1 MPFFQSQG
9 LIIITTL
16 MFIYSALISV
26 APNYTWVLILR
37 LIAGVCVVGVQSS
50 FILYLGEITP
60 SSFRALF
67 VLGQVVSMVA
77 LKGHHKYIL
86 TPILAPIFTSCPES
100 QTQRE
105 YVWFFFQQWSVAHS
119 PPCTLFNVRSEIGA
133 SIGARLC
140 ARQRATKLLFKKK
153 ITPEWVHDGPSR
165 EYWQRNWR
173 QYICDVPF
181 KATIGKTSR
190 PLTLTSIN
198 GEYIFAILISETNL
212 FSYLWG
218 CFDKRKL
225 EKKPAKYI
233 S

>member
-105 YVWFFFQQWSVAHS
+105 YVWVFFPAMVCCAQPTVHTFQRQIRDRRVYR
-119 PPCTLFNVRSEIGA
+119 CQVV
-133 SIGARLC
+133 C
-140 ARQRATKLLFKKK
+140 ATTGNQVT
-153 ITPEWVHDGPSR
+153 V
-165 EYWQRNWR
+165 
-173 QYICDVPF
+173 
-181 KATIGKTSR
+181 
-190 PLTLTSIN
+190 
-198 GEYIFAILISETNL
+198 
-212 FSYLWG
+212 
-218 CFDKRKL
+218 
-225 EKKPAKYI
+225 
-233 S
+233 

>member
-105 YVWFFFQQWSVAHS
+105 YLCFFFFQQWSVAHG

-133 SIGARLC
+133 SRCQVVC
-140 ARQRATKLLFKKK
+140 ATTGNQVT
-153 ITPEWVHDGPSR
+153 V
-165 EYWQRNWR
+165 
-173 QYICDVPF
+173 
-181 KATIGKTSR
+181 
-190 PLTLTSIN
+190 
-198 GEYIFAILISETNL
+198 
-212 FSYLWG
+212 
-218 CFDKRKL
+218 
-225 EKKPAKYI
+225 
-233 S
+233 